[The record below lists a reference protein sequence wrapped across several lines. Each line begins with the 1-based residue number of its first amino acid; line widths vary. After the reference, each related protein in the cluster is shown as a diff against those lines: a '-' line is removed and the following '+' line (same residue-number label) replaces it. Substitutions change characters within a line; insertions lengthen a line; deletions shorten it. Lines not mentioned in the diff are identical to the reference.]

1 MRTVLHQRRVR
12 TISFIGIMLLLVA
25 CSAPEPTATPVP
37 PTPESVGVIEVTF
50 DGNKCNCTG
59 PEVVP
64 PGLVT
69 IIFHNES
76 DGGAWADFAK
86 HDEGKSWDDM
96 LARIGTP
103 PSPGHRAPWVLAV
116 GRIQTIGGKSISR
129 DFRVTGGLYSLIC
142 VRMEPHGVWPGA
154 PLYVEE

>member
-1 MRTVLHQRRVR
+1 MRTALQQARVR
-12 TISFIGIMLLLVA
+12 TITTIGIMLLLVA
-25 CSAPEPTATPVP
+25 CSAPEPTPTPVP
-37 PTPESVGVIEVTF
+37 PTPEAVAVIEVTF
-50 DGNKCNCTG
+50 DEKVCNCTG

-64 PGLVT
+64 PGRVT

-76 DGGAWADFAK
+76 DGLAWADFAK

-103 PSPGHRAPWVLAV
+103 PSPGHRAPWVLPV
-116 GRIQTIGGKSISR
+116 GQIQTIGGKSISR
-129 DFRVTGGLYSLIC
+129 DYRVSAGLYSLIC
-142 VRMEPHGVWPGA
+142 VRREPHGVWPGA